1 MFSKYFYVK
10 IETKTEIEYNTTGET
25 VLTKKNVDAGGGWD
39 SKVAWG
45 ACTGIHHYSL
55 KCRIWRARCSIDFEI
70 PQLGL
75 YKHWN
80 VHFYKLNMILKI
92 IGQNKSFKSFG

>member
-1 MFSKYFYVK
+1 MLKSKLRLKLNITQPEKLFWQ
-10 IETKTEIEYNTTGET
+10 
-25 VLTKKNVDAGGGWD
+25 KKNVDAGGGWD

-55 KCRIWRARCSIDFEI
+55 ECRIWRAHCSIDFEI